1 MQGRSDSPAIVEE
14 EVSIC
19 RQATPA
25 DKKSNERWK
34 CLIMSLSLLLLLG
47 LAVFTR
53 YRNILP
59 TTIRPFDLKDRTL
72 AHFQRE
78 YTVNSS
84 LNVTICVVTLICATA
99 VWCIFEG
106 NILEEKRIETFV
118 KKKLSSLFYI
128 VYFISLGGCLMIL
141 LVYSIKCLTGRLR
154 PYFLDACMPDKDMVD
169 QLLSQGKSW
178 VDEKLAEVICTNK
191 DTLRYRWSFPSG
203 HSAEVS
209 LLSELTIKCVILIPI
224 MKKSIMTC
232 VI

>member
-1 MQGRSDSPAIVEE
+1 MQGRSDSPAIIEE
-14 EVSIC
+14 EISLHRC
-19 RQATPA
+19 HREAAPA

-34 CLIMSLSLLLLLG
+34 CLIMSLSLGLLLG

-59 TTIRPFDLKDRTL
+59 TTIRPFDLRDRTL
-72 AHFQRE
+72 AHSQRD

-84 LNVTICVVTLICATA
+84 LNVTICVVTLVFTTA
-99 VWCIFEG
+99 IWCIFEG
-106 NILEEKRIETFV
+106 NVLKEKRINTIV
-118 KKKLSSLFYI
+118 KKKLSPLFYI

-154 PYFLDACMPDKDMVD
+154 PYFIDACKPDQDMVD

-203 HSAEVS
+203 LSAEVS
-209 LLSELTIKCVILIPI
+209 F
-224 MKKSIMTC
+224 
-232 VI
+232 